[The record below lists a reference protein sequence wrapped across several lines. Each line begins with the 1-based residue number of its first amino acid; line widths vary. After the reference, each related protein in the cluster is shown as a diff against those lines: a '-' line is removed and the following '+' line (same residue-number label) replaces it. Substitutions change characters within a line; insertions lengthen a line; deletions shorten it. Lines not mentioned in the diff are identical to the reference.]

1 MSPYLAIPL
10 APWPRRMKKCVEN
23 LFGFSRFQITIW
35 PTPTP
40 FFFLYSRAAHVISK
54 ICQSHQI
61 TLISTLKI
69 DVWRGHL
76 GFLCCLF
83 FGVFFRYFL
92 AVFHANVSP
101 LCSEILEVSELLLEP
116 NVMVNLKSSVY
127 IFLRSLESS
136 LIFRKLIFY
145 LVSKFFSLLQG
156 KSIRLEKCT
165 KHMFQ
170 GFQGCSASHVHF
182 CALWSRKFKSLPSLG
197 LSWIPGRE
205 IRFWLCQIEKV
216 RLHFPK
222 EGIVKATSVVDYLQ
236 HHVVMELKKE

>member
-23 LFGFSRFQITIW
+23 LFGFSRFQITI

-40 FFFLYSRAAHVISK
+40 L
-54 ICQSHQI
+54 
-61 TLISTLKI
+61 
-69 DVWRGHL
+69 
-76 GFLCCLF
+76 LF
-83 FGVFFRYFL
+83 FVFPRGACDFKNLSITSNNLNLDIENWRLTWTFGLFMLFVFRSLFQIFL

-170 GFQGCSASHVHF
+170 GFQGCSASHVHEMI
-182 CALWSRKFKSLPSLG
+182 S
-197 LSWIPGRE
+197 
-205 IRFWLCQIEKV
+205 
-216 RLHFPK
+216 
-222 EGIVKATSVVDYLQ
+222 D
-236 HHVVMELKKE
+236 